1 MVHDTKSALSE
12 SVKIKEIIVW
22 AKTISENMVWK
33 VHKVH
38 EVFWLR
44 LD

>member
-1 MVHDTKSALSE
+1 MVHDTKSALSK
-12 SVKIKEIIVW
+12 SVKIKEIVVW
-22 AKTISENMVWK
+22 AKTISENIVWK

-44 LD
+44 SE